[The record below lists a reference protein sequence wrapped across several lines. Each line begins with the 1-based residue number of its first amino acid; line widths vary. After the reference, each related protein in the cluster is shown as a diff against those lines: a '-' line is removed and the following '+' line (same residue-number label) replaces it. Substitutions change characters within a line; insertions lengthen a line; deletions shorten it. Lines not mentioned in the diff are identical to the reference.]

1 MKSNKVLGFL
11 AILLLLA
18 IGCGTGSVVWALRQV
33 SGFYDEVLR
42 EEPNPAVCRE
52 EAKKFVQRTLQLI
65 EKVQQFES
73 WSEEFTQQQVNSWLA
88 EELHHKY
95 AELVPEGA
103 SDSRVRFSPGAIQI
117 GFRFQRDGWNRVV
130 SLKVK
135 LWVPEPNHLA
145 IEFKSVK
152 AGLVPI
158 PLENILQELTI
169 HFETEG

>member
-1 MKSNKVLGFL
+1 MKPNKVLGFL

-158 PLENILQELTI
+158 PLENILQE
-169 HFETEG
+169 